1 MNDFKKGGFKKGGGD
16 FGGRPKFGN
25 KFGGEKRFGNKF
37 GGGKFGGDKKFGSK
51 FGGPRGGDRPFSRP
65 ELFPATCSSCGKPC
79 EVPFR
84 PTGEKPVYCRD
95 CFHKQ
100 EQAPWR
106 SDERRGP
113 AKPFRSRE
121 DSPSPRG
128 GGDIDGLKYRLT
140 ALEAKVDRILEILSK
155 SAPKETSVSEEAT
168 KMKVLDKKTALLP
181 KKGLAVQMGKKAK
194 KLKK

>member
-37 GGGKFGGDKKFGSK
+37 GGGKFGGEKKFGNKFGNK
-51 FGGPRGGDRPFSRP
+51 FGGARGGDRPFARP

-95 CFHKQ
+95 CFQKQ
-100 EQAPWR
+100 DQAPWR
-106 SDERRGP
+106 SDERRAP
-113 AKPFRSRE
+113 AKPFRPRE
-121 DSPSPRG
+121 DVSAPRG

-140 ALEAKVDRILEILSK
+140 TLESKVDRMLEILSK
-155 SAPKETSVSEEAT
+155 GEPKNTPSSEEAP
-168 KMKVLDKKTALLP
+168 KAKVLDKKTALAP
-181 KKGLAVQMGKKAK
+181 KKARKTKK
-194 KLKK
+194 